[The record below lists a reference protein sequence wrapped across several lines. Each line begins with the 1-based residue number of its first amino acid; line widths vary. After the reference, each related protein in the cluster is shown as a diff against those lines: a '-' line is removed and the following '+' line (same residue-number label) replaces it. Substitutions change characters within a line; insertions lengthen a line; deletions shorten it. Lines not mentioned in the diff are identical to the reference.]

1 MNKENGPINKIHSQ
15 LMSFAKLYR
24 QLFGKFELP
33 DFLIIGAQK
42 CGTSSLYSY
51 LIQHPGIIAPAKKEI
66 HYFSN
71 PYNQKRGKSWY
82 ASHFCTVS
90 YKKSLKKKL
99 GYWPIT
105 GEATPDMHMPFMP
118 ESVHELLPSAKLIAM
133 FRDPVKRAFSQYQH
147 DRKYSKKASKTFK
160 EAIDQSSLSVSSEM
174 QDLWSYTHNNKQLSY
189 IRRGLYA
196 EQLEHWYQYYSKD
209 CIHIIISDEFSV
221 DPAKEMA
228 KVLQFLN
235 MPEFDFD
242 VSTVKN
248 VGNYKEQMDKD
259 VREYLISVFRPQNQ
273 RLFKLIG
280 RNLDWSS

>member
-1 MNKENGPINKIHSQ
+1 MIHLKKIVRSQ
-15 LMSFAKLYR
+15 LRPFAKVYR
-24 QLFGKFELP
+24 QIFEEFSLP

-71 PYNQKRGKSWY
+71 PYNRNRGESWY
-82 ASHFCTVS
+82 TSHFCTVS
-90 YKKSLKKKL
+90 YKKSLRKKL

-133 FRDPVKRAFSQYQH
+133 FRDPVDRALSQYHH
-147 DRKYSKKASKTFK
+147 DRRFSKRDPLTFK
-160 EAIDQSSLSVSSEM
+160 DAITQSSLSVSSEM
-174 QDLWSYTHNNKQLSY
+174 QDLWSYSHKNKQLSY

-196 EQLEHWYQYYSKD
+196 EQLEHWYQYYPEDS
-209 CIHIIISDEFSV
+209 IHIIISEEFFV
-221 DPAKEMA
+221 DPAKEME

-235 MPEFDFD
+235 MPDYEFD
-242 VSTVKN
+242 VSTAKN
-248 VGNYKEQMDKD
+248 VGDYKEQMDKD

-273 RLFKLIG
+273 RLFELIG